1 MQPSLFVID
10 DDSVVRDALRALFAL
25 EGFDVHCF
33 ENGAHF
39 LSTPRAE
46 NPGCVILDVQMPALS
61 GLEVLRQLRDEN
73 YPAPVVMISG
83 QSDISIAVE
92 AMKCGA
98 YDFIEKPLDISNF
111 LIRVKEAAAT
121 QQGGRSDTQPA
132 TAASLAEQIL
142 TPRER
147 DVLYQI
153 TDGASNKE
161 AGRHLGISPRTV
173 EVHRARIMDKL
184 GARNAADLVRIVL
197 KGEKQAAAQAS

>member
-10 DDSVVRDALRALFAL
+10 DDIAMRDALHALFAV

-33 ENGAHF
+33 ENGERF
-39 LSTPRAE
+39 LAAPRME
-46 NPGCVILDVQMPALS
+46 NPGCVILDVQMPPPS
-61 GLEVLRQLRDEN
+61 GLDVLRRLRDEN

-83 QSDISIAVE
+83 KSDISIAVE

-98 YDFIEKPLDISNF
+98 YDFVEKPLDIYDF
-111 LIRVKEAAAT
+111 LSRVKEAAAM
-121 QQGGRSDTQPA
+121 QQAGRWDAQPA
-132 TAASLAEQIL
+132 AAALVAEEIL

-147 DVLYQI
+147 DVLDQI

-173 EVHRARIMDKL
+173 EVHRARIMEKL

-197 KGEKQAAAQAS
+197 TGEKQAP